1 MMPHRAQAMLRT
13 CLILLPVLVLLVGLW
28 WTWWSIIPLGVLAF
42 LVGMTRGDAETT
54 GGLPDCRFENLC
66 LDGLHGLGRHL
77 WGLGILGVVLGLAA
91 GCYGVAWIARER
103 ILLMGVF
110 GMMASIGLPILL
122 LGLPLLVSL
131 GVRRIFWAQFVRVG
145 GQMAQPDAAEDAA
158 GAQPPDEAGIAM
170 AA

>member
-1 MMPHRAQAMLRT
+1 MPHRAQATFWT
-13 CLILLPVLVLLVGLW
+13 CFILLPILGLLVALW
-28 WTWWSIIPLGVLAF
+28 WTWWATIPLGVLAF
-42 LVGMTRGDAETT
+42 LVVMTREDSAKP
-54 GGLPDCRFENLC
+54 GGLPDCRFEGLC

-91 GCYGVAWIARER
+91 GCYGVAWIGRER

-110 GMMASIGLPILL
+110 GLIASIGLPTLL

-131 GVRRIFWAQFVRVG
+131 GVRRVYWAQFVRVG
-145 GQMAQPDAAEDAA
+145 GEMAQPDAAEDPA
-158 GAQPPDEAGIAM
+158 GTHPSGEAGIAM